1 MDFRKELVIKGYSQ
15 DHIIDKY
22 TQIGLWESES
32 ILINKYFKGCIRI
45 LDIGCGAGR
54 TSIPLALKGF
64 EVKAIDITP
73 SMIEK
78 ARELSGDYFPGNLS
92 WQVMD
97 CQKLEFMDQRFDG
110 VLFSFNGIEHI
121 PGIQGKKQVIEE
133 IHRVLKK
140 NGVFILTA
148 HSGLPF
154 NRWGL
159 RWLKRAIQ
167 YYIRRIF
174 AKNVLERHFGERYY
188 NYSVPE
194 SLYAHVISIFRLKRL
209 LVKGKF
215 KILYFNSSK
224 RIEQKKASTLWTHFL
239 YDNLFLVVRK
249 S

>member
-15 DHIIDKY
+15 DPIIDKY
-22 TQIGLWESES
+22 TQIGLWKSES
-32 ILINKYFKGCIRI
+32 ILINKYFKGCTRV

-73 SMIEK
+73 SMIERAK
-78 ARELSGDYFPGNLS
+78 ELSGDYILDNLS
-92 WQVMD
+92 FQVMD
-97 CQKLEFMDQRFDG
+97 CQNLEFMDQRFDG

-121 PGIQGKKQVIEE
+121 PGIQGKKQVIQE

-140 NGVFILTA
+140 NGVLVLTA

-159 RWLKRAIQ
+159 RWLKRSVR
-167 YYIRRIF
+167 YYIKRIF
-174 AKNVLERHFGERYY
+174 TRNPLERHFGERYY
-188 NYSVPE
+188 NYGVPE
-194 SLYAHVISIFRLKRL
+194 SLYVHIISIFRLKKL
-209 LVKGKF
+209 LMKGKF

-224 RIEQKKASTLWTHFL
+224 RIEQKKASTLWTHFV
-239 YDNLFLVVRK
+239 DDDLFLVGRK
-249 S
+249 N